1 VPETTV
7 ANLPGGVPRRR
18 SVCASAFPYSRGMAV
33 VLVTGANGF
42 IGSHL
47 VRRLVARGDRVRCL
61 VRRRDTPESLKGLP
75 VELVVGD
82 VTRPAS
88 LRKACEGVEEVFHLA
103 ARLTSRTRREMFE
116 TNAVGTRRLLDAAW
130 VAGPVRRFVYCSSL
144 AVTGPSGLGA
154 AHTEDA
160 PHAPLTAYG
169 ASKALGERIVH
180 AFRDRGLATTIVRPP
195 VVYGPRDRGLLQ
207 VFQAAARGLKPLLGP
222 QPKRYSW
229 VYGDDLAEA
238 LVVLGRAPA
247 AVGRTYFAAHPEVT
261 TLEDFLDLATAAVGK
276 RGRTIAVP
284 EALLSLAAAASDL
297 VAQVTGTPAMLTRD
311 KMNEIVPRGWTCSPA
326 AAERDGCWRAKT
338 PIAEGVPATV
348 AWYRENG
355 WI

>member
-1 VPETTV
+1 
-7 ANLPGGVPRRR
+7 
-18 SVCASAFPYSRGMAV
+18 MAV
-33 VLVTGANGF
+33 VLVTGGPGF

-61 VRRRDTPESLKGLP
+61 VRRPGVPESLQGLP
-75 VELVVGD
+75 VETVPGD

-88 LRKACEGVEEVFHLA
+88 LRAACEGVEEVFHLA

-116 TNAVGTRRLLDAAW
+116 TNALGTRRLLDAAW
-130 VAGPVRRFVYCSSL
+130 ASGPVRRFVYCSSL
-144 AVTGPSGLGA
+144 AVTGPSGAGDC
-154 AHTEDA
+154 HTEDA

-180 AFRDRGLATTIVRPP
+180 AFRERGMATTIVRPP

-207 VFQAAARGLKPLLGP
+207 VFQAAARGWKPLLGP

-261 TLEDFLDLATAAVGK
+261 TLEHFLDLATAASGR

-297 VAQVTGTPAMLTRD
+297 VAQATGRPGMLTRD

-326 AAERDGCWRAKT
+326 AAERDAAWRART
-338 PIAEGVPATV
+338 PLSEGIPATV
-348 AWYRENG
+348 AWYREHG
-355 WI
+355 WIR